1 MCRGG
6 DGMTADIVICLIYT
20 HIIYKLISI
29 IYFSP
34 RMLDPYAVRVIQS
47 TAWAYAEGG
56 WWCTTDIPVDT
67 RRN

>member
-29 IYFSP
+29 IYFPP
-34 RMLDPYAVRVIQS
+34 RILDPYAVRVIQS

-56 WWCTTDIPVDT
+56 
-67 RRN
+67 